1 MQEKRAQC
9 DKSNCEKLFVDY
21 SYTYILM
28 VSNYRYYQHNDIH
41 KFKAKTNDAWD
52 LFKKL
57 VILVEVVQ
65 FVVCVT
71 ESLGAVADWVE
82 TGAEVA
88 LEHVVCGG

>member
-1 MQEKRAQC
+1 
-9 DKSNCEKLFVDY
+9 
-21 SYTYILM
+21 M
-28 VSNYRYYQHNDIH
+28 VSNYRYHQHNDIH
-41 KFKAKTNDAWD
+41 KFQAKTNDVLINHTWD